1 MFYLWITLQVTNDA
15 LLLDIFSLLV
25 EKKCHHIVIILG
37 KVSMTESSLICFLNC
52 SANMS
57 TTSRIMVSSISYYHS
72 YGTSLSATR
81 CCFTSWI
88 SNASSH
94 GPYTGMKTFSISFNK
109 MGWLHGSLLFSNF
122 LLIFFLFVFFFPN
135 SNFLHILSIYNC
147 KFHNLTFA
155 QIYRTICCHWCSPKA
170 TTMMFFY
177 QKTQQIYTSD
187 KRKLICLAE
196 KLTEEQL

>member
-1 MFYLWITLQVTNDA
+1 
-15 LLLDIFSLLV
+15 
-25 EKKCHHIVIILG
+25 
-37 KVSMTESSLICFLNC
+37 MTESSLICFLNC

-109 MGWLHGSLLFSNF
+109 MGWLHGSLLFFWFPLDLF
-122 LLIFFLFVFFFPN
+122 LLVFFFLIVILCIYSLFIIANSIIWLLPKFTELFVVTDAAQRLLLWCFFIRKPN
-135 SNFLHILSIYNC
+135 KSTLVTKES
-147 KFHNLTFA
+147 
-155 QIYRTICCHWCSPKA
+155 
-170 TTMMFFY
+170 
-177 QKTQQIYTSD
+177 
-187 KRKLICLAE
+187 
-196 KLTEEQL
+196 

>member
-1 MFYLWITLQVTNDA
+1 
-15 LLLDIFSLLV
+15 
-25 EKKCHHIVIILG
+25 
-37 KVSMTESSLICFLNC
+37 MTESSLICFLNC

-88 SNASSH
+88 TNASSL
-94 GPYTGMKTFSISFNK
+94 GPYTGMKTFSILLQWNGLIAWIFTIFPISSWSF
-109 MGWLHGSLLFSNF
+109 FAC
-122 LLIFFLFVFFFPN
+122 FFFPN
-135 SNFLHILSIYNC
+135 SNFVHIFFIYNC